1 MGQVLIIKNLY
12 HINSFL
18 TSQIF
23 LKLLFEQGILKENPY
38 VSDFIWLF
46 KERKVPFYLPDIR
59 EFQGQDTFFN
69 KAMNCISQIRLVI
82 NSNTDVIK
90 AFVKQG

>member
-1 MGQVLIIKNLY
+1 M
-12 HINSFL
+12 
-18 TSQIF
+18 
-23 LKLLFEQGILKENPY
+23 
-38 VSDFIWLF
+38 
-46 KERKVPFYLPDIR
+46 PFYLPDTR

-69 KAMNCISQIRLVI
+69 KAMNCISQIRVVI